1 MTTISNI
8 DLHCHTTASD
18 GAYSPEQ
25 VVARAYSR
33 GLNLLAITDH
43 DAVGGVAAAQA
54 EAQRLNALLLAGA
67 PEAPVETYIK
77 PNAEVQSVENGSLE
91 RTPNERLLTVV
102 PGIEI
107 STTWHDEQIHIAGL
121 FIDIN
126 SSELTAVLEQQ
137 KVRREER
144 AAAIGEKLDRLG
156 FSNSYQRCKDKA
168 QAGASI
174 TRGNYARFIFEEGKA
189 ESIDAAFN
197 QYLKR
202 GQPAYVK
209 TEWISVEQAVA
220 AIKAAGGVAVLAHPR
235 RYKISNGR
243 LRRLCKDF
251 KACGGTG
258 FEVASSQQ
266 KPMDF
271 DYLVQL
277 CVEFDFFASLGSD
290 FHTDNIYRDLGQN
303 LALPDALAP
312 IWRCPEAQAFG
323 IDAALKQRRVNL
335 TYAKSDETG
344 AKSDESGAT
353 SAQTDA

>member
-126 SSELTAVLEQQ
+126 SPELTAVLEQQ
-137 KVRREER
+137 KVRRAR
-144 AAAIGEKLDRLG
+144 PFRL
-156 FSNSYQRCKDKA
+156 
-168 QAGASI
+168 
-174 TRGNYARFIFEEGKA
+174 
-189 ESIDAAFN
+189 
-197 QYLKR
+197 
-202 GQPAYVK
+202 
-209 TEWISVEQAVA
+209 
-220 AIKAAGGVAVLAHPR
+220 
-235 RYKISNGR
+235 
-243 LRRLCKDF
+243 
-251 KACGGTG
+251 
-258 FEVASSQQ
+258 
-266 KPMDF
+266 
-271 DYLVQL
+271 
-277 CVEFDFFASLGSD
+277 
-290 FHTDNIYRDLGQN
+290 
-303 LALPDALAP
+303 
-312 IWRCPEAQAFG
+312 
-323 IDAALKQRRVNL
+323 
-335 TYAKSDETG
+335 
-344 AKSDESGAT
+344 
-353 SAQTDA
+353 